1 MKEVNH
7 SSVTILAIDDEA
19 DVLAL
24 IAEVLEQAGHCCL
37 CAQNAEGA
45 REAMRHATPDVII
58 SDVNLVGHSGSTIC
72 EQLKQQAGI
81 RDVPVMFLSA
91 AQVPDIIRRSSD
103 AGGSYYL
110 RKPFDASVLLQIIE
124 KVRLTSSPRSA
135 APAPTAQQRAV
146 PPSDAPKLAGPRIIA
161 NRAGTLVTK

>member
-1 MKEVNH
+1 MKSINH
-7 SSVTILAIDDEA
+7 SPVTILAIDDEA
-19 DVLAL
+19 DVLAQ
-24 IAEVLEQAGHCCL
+24 IADVMEQAGHCCL
-37 CAQNAEGA
+37 CAQDAEGA
-45 REAMRHATPDVII
+45 REAVRHATPDVII

-110 RKPFDASVLLQIIE
+110 RKPFDPSVLLQIIE
-124 KVRLTSSPRSA
+124 KVRLTSPPRPT
-135 APAPTAQQRAV
+135 APAATAPQRAV
-146 PPSDAPKLAGPRIIA
+146 PASDAPKLAGPRVIA
-161 NRAGTLVTK
+161 GRAGTLVTK